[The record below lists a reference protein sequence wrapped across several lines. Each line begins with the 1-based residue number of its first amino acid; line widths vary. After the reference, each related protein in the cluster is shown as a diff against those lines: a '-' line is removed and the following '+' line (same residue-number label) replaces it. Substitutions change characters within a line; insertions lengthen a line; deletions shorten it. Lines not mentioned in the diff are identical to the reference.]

1 MNITFLGTGGGR
13 FATISQKR
21 MTGGFRIDDFNGKN
35 FHVDPGP
42 GALARSHQFGIN
54 PTKIDGIFISHSHTD
69 HYTDAEVLIEAMTR
83 GMTKDHGI
91 IIGSRSVFEGFQQWG
106 PSISKYHRQ
115 KSEQLVL
122 ASNKIK
128 AVDGILVRGTKTVH
142 GDPTCVGFQMESRGL
157 KISYTSDTS
166 YFENLSKYHK
176 GSDILI
182 ASVLRPGTKSIRGHM
197 CRANFTQLVKEVKPK
212 LAIMTH
218 FGFKMLNEDPAR
230 EAEIVAEETGI
241 RTVAAFDGMQIIVN
255 DDDVSKSQV
264 KLLKNQANSKKDLEH
279 IKNDK
284 ESKSQTRLDTNNATN
299 NIPKSHNTSNIT
311 NTNNSN
317 TTNISNTS
325 NTSNT
330 SNFAENGNKTINK
343 NRNTHS
349 NNSNIPNN
357 NKNNKN
363 SYNNNYNNIN
373 NINPDNNDNI
383 GSRGNNKTYGVDR
396 SNNNNNNYSNNSN
409 WDNKKNGNSNSSS
422 VNISTSKFN
431 KKSGTFKRD
440 FL

>member
-42 GALARSHQFGIN
+42 GALVRSHQFGIN

-69 HYTDAEVLIEAMTR
+69 HYTDAEVLIESMTR

-115 KSEQLVL
+115 KSEQLML
-122 ASNKIK
+122 APNKIK
-128 AVDGILVRGTKTVH
+128 AVDGIRIRGTKTIH

-176 GSDILI
+176 GSNILI
-182 ASVLRPGTKSIRGHM
+182 ASVLRPGTRSIRGHM
-197 CRANFTQLVKEVKPK
+197 CRGNFSQLVNEVQPK

-218 FGFKMLNEDPAR
+218 FGFKMLNEDPER
-230 EAEIVAEETGI
+230 EAELVAKETDI
-241 RTVAAFDGMQIIVN
+241 RTIAAFDGMQIAIN
-255 DDDVSKSQV
+255 DEDVSKSQV
-264 KLLKNQANSKKDLEH
+264 KFLKNQVSSKEDLER
-279 IKNDK
+279 INKDK
-284 ESKSQTRLDTNNATN
+284 KSKYQPQSRSQSKL
-299 NIPKSHNTSNIT
+299 
-311 NTNNSN
+311 N
-317 TTNISNTS
+317 TTNSN
-325 NTSNT
+325 NMDN
-330 SNFAENGNKTINK
+330 NIANGKNSIAN
-343 NRNTHS
+343 NRNTNL
-349 NNSNIPNN
+349 NNTVNV
-357 NKNNKN
+357 NK
-363 SYNNNYNNIN
+363 
-373 NINPDNNDNI
+373 
-383 GSRGNNKTYGVDR
+383 GA
-396 SNNNNNNYSNNSN
+396 
-409 WDNKKNGNSNSSS
+409 
-422 VNISTSKFN
+422 
-431 KKSGTFKRD
+431 GTFKRD